1 MGWRFADGI
10 SPHLPR
16 KIQHDSNCMML
27 VDHCYEFSRP
37 ILNEWPEQNVLTARS
52 LQGQFLYVQAYSACR
67 INNDYWSLRTSGL
80 TDSCKIIARHLFEL
94 FLNSRVGVQSPDNA
108 LGCMLY
114 ELEQRL
120 KKCNEPSLKGDAD
133 FKDLKNRTEDEVEEI
148 NAIAGGKVKAWD
160 WWKRA
165 SQSQFVHAYLLY
177 RHFCEYTHAGYVSWR
192 PEERKVKDPLPD
204 RVALWSLV
212 DTAFQLHCWS
222 HNPADAKICSRHS
235 ELMKEIESFEYS
247 AD

>member
-1 MGWRFADGI
+1 
-10 SPHLPR
+10 
-16 KIQHDSNCMML
+16 MML

-37 ILNEWPEQNVLTARS
+37 ILDEWPEQNVLTARS

-80 TDSCKIIARHLFEL
+80 TDSCKIVARHLFEL
-94 FLNSRVGVQSPDNA
+94 FLNSRVGVQSPENA
-108 LGCMLY
+108 LGCIQY

-120 KKCNEPSLKGDAD
+120 KKCQEPVLEGHEG
-133 FKDLKNRTEDEVEEI
+133 FKDLKKQTADDLEVI
-148 NAIAGGKVKAWD
+148 KNLSGGCVKAWN
-160 WWKRA
+160 WWERA
-165 SQSQFVHAYLLY
+165 NHSQFQPAYLLY
-177 RHFCEYTHAGYVSWR
+177 RHFCEYTHAGYVPWR
-192 PEERKVKDPLPD
+192 PEERKVKDPLTD
-204 RVALWSLV
+204 RAALWSLV

-235 ELMKEIESFEYS
+235 ELMKEIESFEYH